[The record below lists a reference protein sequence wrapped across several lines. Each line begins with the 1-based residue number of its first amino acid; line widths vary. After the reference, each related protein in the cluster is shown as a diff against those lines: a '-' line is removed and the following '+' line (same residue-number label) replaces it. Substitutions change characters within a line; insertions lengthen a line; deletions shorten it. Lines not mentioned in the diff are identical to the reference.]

1 MNLEAYYSG
10 HAEALTLEI
19 AQLKRKGN
27 ALVIAQIA
35 LFVLFVAF
43 IVLYTVVSWG
53 WPLLAC
59 SALPLVGYAVVR
71 RIDGLNS
78 DRLQRK
84 TDLRQ
89 VYLHELASLAGD
101 FSAFDAGGHY
111 ADARHEYTFDLDVFG
126 AESLFQRMNRTI
138 TSGGSDCLA
147 DRLSRLDYV
156 VGRAEAL
163 AELAAKDAWRAD
175 FIALGQQRRLDTE
188 EVMRAV
194 MLMRETRIP
203 GFALNGGMRILAWVA
218 IVGCLGAFV
227 AASLGMADWNLP
239 IWWVILQFGLVFLF
253 TSGTLKRVGG
263 VVDRLHE
270 QMATYIK
277 VVRHIADETFV
288 SALNAD
294 DSRTLREAIDS
305 FAQLEQILGGLDRR
319 GNILG
324 LFFAD
329 GLAWSDFF
337 LLRRFALWQR
347 DYAGKMGDWL
357 DAVSRVDVRV
367 SMATFSYNHPEARPA
382 EVLTDSREVVCEARG
397 LFHPFLGAKAVRNDF
412 SIVDHHYYII
422 TGANMAGK
430 STFLRAVGINY
441 ILAMNGIPVFA
452 DGYRVS
458 IFHLFSSMRT
468 TDDLAHGISYFN
480 AELLRLQQLLQFCH
494 DHRPTLI
501 ILDEILKGTNS
512 LDKLNGSRMFL
523 EAISRLDVTGI
534 IATHDL
540 ELSKMQSERFHN
552 YCFEIELG
560 ADVTY
565 SYKITPGVARNQNA
579 TYLLRRILETQ

>member
-1 MNLEAYYSG
+1 MDLKAYYSS
-10 HAEALTLEI
+10 HIESLALEI

-27 ALVIAQIA
+27 TLVIAQIA
-35 LFVLFVAF
+35 FFVLFVAF

-53 WPLLAC
+53 WPLLVG
-59 SALPLVGYAVVR
+59 SALSLLAYALVR
-71 RIDGLNS
+71 RIDGRNS
-78 DRLQRK
+78 DLLQRK
-84 TDLRQ
+84 TDLQQ
-89 VYLHELASLAGD
+89 VFLHELASLDGD
-101 FSAFDAGGHY
+101 FTAFDDGRRY
-111 ADARHEYTFDLDVFG
+111 VDARHEYTFDLDVFG
-126 AESLFQRMNRTI
+126 PESLFQRMNRTV
-138 TSGGSDCLA
+138 TSGGSDRLA
-147 DRLSRLDYV
+147 RQLSQLEYDEK
-156 VGRAEAL
+156 GAEAI
-163 AELAAKDAWRAD
+163 AELAVKDAWRAE
-175 FIALGQQRRLDTE
+175 FIALGQQRRLDTN
-188 EVMRAV
+188 EVMRV
-194 MLMRETRIP
+194 VSLMRETRIP
-203 GFALNGGMRILAWVA
+203 SFAQSNGVRILAFLA
-218 IVGCLGAFV
+218 IIGCLCAFG
-227 AASLGMADWNLP
+227 AASFGMASWNLP

-253 TSGTLKRVGG
+253 TSGTLKRVGS

-270 QMATYIK
+270 QMDTYIK
-277 VVRHIADETFV
+277 VVRHIVDESFATSLNTAD
-288 SALNAD
+288 SKM
-294 DSRTLREAIDS
+294 LREAIDS

-329 GLAWSDFF
+329 GLVWSDFF

-347 DYAGKMGDWL
+347 DYADEMGEWMDT
-357 DAVSRVDVRV
+357 VSRMDARI
-367 SMATFSYNHPEARPA
+367 SMATFSYNHPEACPA
-382 EVLTDSREVVCEARG
+382 EVLDDTKELVYEAQG

-458 IFHLFSSMRT
+458 VFHLFSSMRT

-480 AELLRLQQLLQFCH
+480 AELLRLQQLLQYCRDCH
-494 DHRPTLI
+494 PTLI

-523 EAISRLDVTGI
+523 EAISHLDVTGI

-540 ELSKMQSERFHN
+540 ELSKMQSDRFHN

-560 ADVTY
+560 AHVTY
-565 SYKITPGVARNQNA
+565 SYKITSGVARNQNA
-579 TYLLRRILETQ
+579 TYLLRRILEGE